1 MNTPRTDLNSRVA
14 AVRRFNRFYTRQIGV
29 LNERLLR
36 SRFSLTEARVLYEL
50 ARREKPTAA
59 GLSRELGVDAGYL
72 SRIIHGF
79 EKQKFIQRVP
89 AEADGR
95 QSLLSL
101 TARGLE
107 AFAGLNARS
116 DEEIRTMLSGLSES
130 EQIRMVGAMETI
142 ENLLGDRRPKHASPY
157 LLRPHQVGDMGW
169 VVHRHGVLYAQEYG
183 WDERFEALVAG
194 IVKRFIER
202 YDPKRERCWI
212 AERDG
217 APVGSV
223 FVVQRSQN
231 VAQLRMLLVEPQARG
246 LGIGR
251 RLVDECLRFAR
262 QAGYRRI
269 MLWTNDVLVS
279 ARKIYEA
286 AGFSL
291 KHEAPHHSF
300 GHDLVGQTWE
310 LKL

>member
-1 MNTPRTDLNSRVA
+1 M
-14 AVRRFNRFYTRQIGV
+14 RRFNRFYTRQIGI
-29 LNERLLR
+29 LNEGLLR
-36 SRFSLTEARVLYEL
+36 GRFSLAEARVLYEL
-50 ARREKPTAA
+50 AHSERPTAA

-72 SRIIHGF
+72 SRIIRGF
-79 EKQKFIQRVP
+79 EKQKLIQRVP

-95 QSLLSL
+95 QSLVSM
-101 TARGLE
+101 TARGQA
-107 AFAGLNARS
+107 AFAALNARS
-116 DEEIRTMLSGLSES
+116 DEEIRAMLGRLSES
-130 EQIRMVGAMETI
+130 EQIRMVEAMGTVES
-142 ENLLGDRRPKHASPY
+142 LLESRRPNHATPY
-157 LLRPHQVGDMGW
+157 LLRPHHVGDMGW
-169 VVHRHGVLYAQEYG
+169 VVHRHGALYAQEYG

-194 IVKRFIER
+194 IVKKFIDR

-212 AERDG
+212 AEREG
-217 APVGSV
+217 VPVGSV
-223 FVVQRSQN
+223 FVVKRSES

-262 QAGYRRI
+262 QAGYRKI

-286 AGFSL
+286 AGFRL
-291 KHEAPHHSF
+291 KHEAPHDSF